1 MMENDSVIT
10 AFIHAAGVL
19 LHQFPVLQQMADTA
33 LKSFFL
39 LGVFLVVDVLVR
51 RKIGSTSRHLLWLNA
66 LVCLA
71 LLPFFAA
78 ATGLW
83 GMLWPG
89 DAANSHLS
97 ALIELPVYASALAAG
112 NTVRWDIV
120 LLVVYLIPVAL
131 LMSRVVFSLRSLRK
145 IFKQSQLVKD
155 TKLNVQL
162 QVLRRQL
169 NISRKVGLRFSTH
182 IESPL
187 SFGLFRPQIVLPE
200 QASGWSESIMTDVLL
215 HELFHVKRLDW
226 LTTLS
231 AYMTACIFWF
241 NPLVWLAIGQLRE
254 ESENSCDTAV
264 LNAGRTDTEYA
275 ESLLGVASSCIH
287 ARRHDHQQHKP
298 KNRSKN
304 PLLQTMLDQNT
315 LKMRIS
321 RVLEE
326 NKMNV
331 SEIRKEMKRT
341 AMLGLLLSTGLL
353 VGLGANQVLLAQEQ
367 AGPLSLR
374 IVDAEMVPLNSVE
387 PVYPR
392 SAAEAGIEGWVQV
405 RFTVSADGSVAEN
418 SVSIVDAEPA
428 DIFNRSAIAATAQ
441 FRFSPRITAGQ
452 PVEVP
457 NVQYVFRFYLSEESE
472 RAAQQ

>member
-1 MMENDSVIT
+1 MMENDSVVT
-10 AFIHAAGVL
+10 AFIQATGVL
-19 LHQFPVLQQMADTA
+19 LHQFPVLQQMADIA

-39 LGVFLVVDVLVR
+39 LGVFVVVDVIVR
-51 RKIGSTSRHLLWLNA
+51 RKVGSPSRHLLWLNA
-66 LVCLA
+66 LLCLA
-71 LLPFFAA
+71 LLPVFANA
-78 ATGLW
+78 PGFW
-83 GMLWPG
+83 GVFWSG
-89 DAANSHLS
+89 DTADNNLS

-112 NTVRWDIV
+112 NAARWDIV
-120 LLVVYLIPVAL
+120 LLVIYLIPVVL
-131 LMSRVVFSLRSLRK
+131 LLSRVVFSLRYLRK
-145 IFKQSQLVKD
+145 ILGQSQLVTD
-155 TKLNVQL
+155 TTLTMQL

-169 NISRKVGLRFSTH
+169 NISRKVGLRFSNH

-187 SFGLFRPQIVLPE
+187 SFGLFKPQIVLPE
-200 QASGWSESIMTDVLL
+200 QASGWGRSIMTDVLL

-241 NPLVWLAIGQLRE
+241 NPLVWLAIGYLRE

-264 LNAGRTDTEYA
+264 LNAGRSDTEYA

-287 ARRHDHQQHKP
+287 ARRHNHQPQKP
-298 KNRSKN
+298 KNRRNN

-315 LKMRIS
+315 LKLRIS

-331 SEIRKEMKRT
+331 SEIRKEIKKT
-341 AMLGLLLSTGLL
+341 AVLGLLLSTGLL
-353 VGLGANQVLLAQEQ
+353 AGLGANQVLLAQEQ

-392 SAAEAGIEGWVQV
+392 SAVEAGIEGWVQV